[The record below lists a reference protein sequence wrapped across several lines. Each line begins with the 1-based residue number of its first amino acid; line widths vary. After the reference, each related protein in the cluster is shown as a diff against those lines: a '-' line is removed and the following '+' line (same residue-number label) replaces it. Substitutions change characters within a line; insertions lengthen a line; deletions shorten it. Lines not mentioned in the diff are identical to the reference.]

1 MKPLLI
7 LKTGETMP
15 HLLRRRGDFE
25 AWIIAGLD
33 TSFRDITV
41 VAPYRGAPLP
51 APENFS
57 GVIITGSHA
66 MVTDREDW
74 SERTAKW
81 IPNLIAAEIPLL
93 GICYGHQLMA
103 YALGG
108 SVAAAPLGVE
118 IGTVGISLR
127 PEAANDP
134 LFRHLPRQIKVHA
147 SHSQSVVELPPGAR
161 ILASNSH
168 EPHHAFSIGTAAWGI
183 QFHPEFD
190 ADIMNT
196 YIDEFANSIRS
207 SGQDREALRHKIE
220 ETPFSRSV
228 LKGFADIILQR
239 SS

>member
-33 TSFRDITV
+33 TSFSDITV
-41 VAPYRGAPLP
+41 VAPYRGDPLP
-51 APENFS
+51 PPENFS

-74 SERTAKW
+74 SRRTAAW
-81 IPNLIAAEIPLL
+81 IPGLVACEIPLL

-103 YALGG
+103 QALGG
-108 SVAAAPLGVE
+108 RVDTSAHGPE

-127 PEAANDP
+127 PEASDDP
-134 LFRHLPRQIKVHA
+134 LFAQLPRQIMVHA
-147 SHSQSVVELPPGAR
+147 SHAQSAVELPPGAR
-161 ILASNSH
+161 LLASNSN

-196 YIDEFANSIRS
+196 YIDEFADSIRS

-228 LKGFADIILQR
+228 LKRFADIILQR